1 MKPHRDAVPRHSR
14 PPGTLPALPAAIFRV
29 LLPLAE
35 RDEVLADFQ
44 AEYAQRVADTGAV
57 AARRW
62 ARQQSIGS
70 IPALIG
76 RGWWR
81 GMTGFEPRANRMR
94 PGGPMF
100 ESWIMDF
107 RYAAR
112 RLRRRP
118 TYALLAV
125 ITLALGAGG
134 TAAIFSVVRTLL
146 LEPLPIAQEQQVGV
160 LWFPY
165 SWNEQEFLHF
175 RPNFPGFKGMA
186 AYRPDNA
193 TLETA
198 GGPLRLV
205 DGMAASAELF
215 DVLGTRPMLGR
226 GFQAGDDLAGAEPVS
241 VLSYPLWE
249 ELGSDPSIIGRQVRL
264 GGVARTVIGVMPRGF
279 WFPSPTTR
287 VWNSTPLNPQ
297 NRAGR
302 YSLVGRVADGVS
314 IEHMEGP
321 LGSMTAALG
330 ARFKYPPRWDKTK
343 NAKVTAA
350 REYLVGEVRPSL
362 VATLAAMGVILL
374 IACANVA
381 ALMLGQVDARA
392 TELAVRAAL
401 GANRQRLIQQLVF
414 EAILIGILAGV
425 AGAAIAAG
433 GFAVLVQSLPLG
445 ELQETAGLDWTVF
458 WASMLAA
465 LIAAVVI
472 AIIPGVSLWRSSS
485 LQATM
490 AKTRTGGIAG
500 RGGRL
505 EAGLVIAQMA
515 LAVLLAAGAGLLIR
529 SVVNLRAINP
539 GIETRGIVVVDATM
553 PTRLTNAERKQAILQ
568 MLPPL
573 QALPGVKSVAAT
585 QKLQL
590 RGRGDSWGMS
600 IVGKPD
606 LADMTTFFRMV
617 SRDYFTAMGMRISSG
632 RNFEPTDR
640 EGNDRVVIVNEAFAA
655 RFFPGE
661 DPVGHVI
668 RTFDDAGERIIGV
681 VNNAADADLTD
692 APSPSRYVL
701 YDQLPA
707 GVWHQVTFVL
717 RSDSDSSM
725 AALMEGARSVIRRD
739 GTQLAVQKTTTMQDV
754 FNLALGATGQIVTLL
769 SLLAGLALVL
779 GAVGVYGVISHYV
792 TRRSR
797 DYGICIALGQRP
809 ARVVRQVVGRGAA
822 LVAFGSAIGIAAA
835 IGVTKVLASL
845 LYGVQATDPLAL
857 AAAVAVLLAVG
868 VIAAFVPA
876 RRASLTDP
884 VVVLRQQ

>member
-1 MKPHRDAVPRHSR
+1 MTLHRDGVPQHSR
-14 PPGTLPALPAAIFRV
+14 DPGTLPAVPAAIFRV
-29 LLPLAE
+29 LLPVAE
-35 RDEVLADFQ
+35 RDEVLGDFR
-44 AEYAQRVADTGAV
+44 AEYAERAIARGRP

-62 ARQQSIGS
+62 AWRQAIGS
-70 IPALIG
+70 IPALL
-76 RGWWR
+76 RRSWWR
-81 GMTGFEPRANRMR
+81 GMTGFEPHANRMR

-107 RYAAR
+107 RYAVR

-118 TYALLAV
+118 IYALLAV

-134 TAAIFSVVRTLL
+134 TAAIFSVARTLL
-146 LEPLPIAQEQQVGV
+146 LKPLPIAHEEEVGV

-175 RPNFPGFKGMA
+175 RPNFPGFKLMA

-193 TLETA
+193 TLETN

-205 DGMAASAELF
+205 DGMAATAELF
-215 DVLGTRPMLGR
+215 DVLGTRPLLGR
-226 GFQAGDDLAGAEPVS
+226 GFQAGDDVAGAEPVS
-241 VLSYPLWE
+241 VLSYQLWE
-249 ELGSDPSIIGRQVRL
+249 ELGSDRSLIGKQVRL
-264 GGVARTVIGVMPRGF
+264 GGIARTVIGVMPRGF

-297 NRAGR
+297 NRSGR

-321 LGSMTAALG
+321 LASFTAALG
-330 ARFKYPPRWDKTK
+330 ARFRYPPRWDKTK
-343 NAKVTAA
+343 NAEVVPA

-392 TELAVRAAL
+392 TEMAVRAAL
-401 GANRQRLIQQLVF
+401 GANRQRLIQQLIL
-414 EAILIGILAGV
+414 EAIVIGLMAGV
-425 AGAAIAAG
+425 VGAAIAAG

-458 WASMLAA
+458 WASMLSA
-465 LIAAVVI
+465 LVAAVVI
-472 AIIPGVSLWRSSS
+472 AIVPGVSLWRSSS

-490 AKTRTGGIAG
+490 ATTRTGGVAG

-539 GIETRGIVVVDATM
+539 GVATSGVVVVDATM
-553 PTRLTNAERKQAILQ
+553 PTRLTNAERKQAVLQ
-568 MLPPL
+568 MLQPL
-573 QALPGVKSVAAT
+573 QALPGVTSVAAT
-585 QKLQL
+585 QRLQL
-590 RGRGDSWGMS
+590 RGRGDSWGMT

-606 LADMTTFFRMV
+606 LADMTTYFRMV
-617 SRDYFTAMGMRISSG
+617 SRDYFTTMGMRITRG
-632 RNFEPTDR
+632 RNFEPSDR
-640 EGNDRVVIVNEAFAA
+640 EGNDRVVVINEAFAA
-655 RFFPGE
+655 KFFPGE
-661 DPVGHVI
+661 DPLGQVV
-668 RTFDDAGERIIGV
+668 RTFNDAGERIVGV
-681 VNNAADADLTD
+681 VNNAADAALTD
-692 APSPSRYVL
+692 APLPSRYLL

-717 RSDSDSSM
+717 RSGT
-725 AALMEGARSVIRRD
+725 AANIAPLMEGARSAIRRE
-739 GTQLAVQKTTTMQDV
+739 GTQLAVQKTTTMEDV
-754 FNLALGATGQIVTLL
+754 FNEALGATGQIVTLL

-822 LVAFGSAIGIAAA
+822 LVGVGSAIGIVSAVA
-835 IGVTKVLASL
+835 VTKVLASL

-868 VIAAFVPA
+868 VLAAFVPA